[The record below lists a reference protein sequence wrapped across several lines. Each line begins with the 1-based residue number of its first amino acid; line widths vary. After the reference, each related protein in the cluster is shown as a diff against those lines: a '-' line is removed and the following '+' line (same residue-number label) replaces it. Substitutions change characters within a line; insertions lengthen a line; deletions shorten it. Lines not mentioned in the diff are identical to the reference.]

1 MNKFRKL
8 ILSGAYFIVALA
20 YLTYRGASKE
30 LAYWD
35 AYCSASS
42 QLDSAKCLKQHIYDR
57 TGSMWLTSAGEN
69 FIFALGSLIIFWILW
84 ILVKKMQASNE
95 S

>member
-1 MNKFRKL
+1 MKRLQKI
-8 ILSGAYFIVALA
+8 ILSCGYFVLVLA
-20 YLTYRGASKE
+20 YLTYSGASKE

-35 AYCSASS
+35 AYCSAPS

-57 TGSMWLTSAGEN
+57 SGSMWLSSAGEN
-69 FIFALGSLIIFWILW
+69 FSFALGSLIVFWILW
-84 ILVKKMQASNE
+84 IAFKKIKAGNS